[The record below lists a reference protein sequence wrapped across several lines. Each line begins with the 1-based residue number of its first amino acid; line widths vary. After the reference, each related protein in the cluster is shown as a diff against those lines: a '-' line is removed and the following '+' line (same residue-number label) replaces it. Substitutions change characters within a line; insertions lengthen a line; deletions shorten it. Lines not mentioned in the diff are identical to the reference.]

1 MSSKKQYEEQV
12 AAKLKQLES
21 EVDALRDHIKSI
33 EHRASSMSLH
43 PSTGSNF
50 RNCRS

>member
-33 EHRASSMSLH
+33 EQDRKSVV
-43 PSTGSNF
+43 
-50 RNCRS
+50 